1 MQPKT
6 ILITLFIAV
15 AAAFP
20 SPQDA
25 VQDVV
30 QDKVTNPSAS
40 GDVSIM
46 AQKNWQAKGG
56 CKTDWDEDRRCL
68 KTCIGEA
75 ETGKCRNWKS
85 MTAVIQGGCVFA
97 WRTCRC
103 ICEY

>member
-6 ILITLFIAV
+6 VLLTLFIAV
-15 AAAFP
+15 AAALP
-20 SPQDA
+20 SPE
-25 VQDVV
+25 DVV
-30 QDKVTNPSAS
+30 RDKATNPAAT

-46 AQKNWQAKGG
+46 AQKNWQAAGG

-85 MTAVIQGGCVFA
+85 MTAVIQGGCAFA